1 MKEAAAAGP
10 RGENVTAMAAPCVEK
25 VSMAR
30 REEHATT
37 ATTPHRKEARA
48 AMAPRGEEA
57 SAAGAW
63 YEQEVMAQL
72 SGEGSIWR
80 GSDSDISA
88 AKRREGDDEN
98 GGSVLG
104 VGGHGST

>member
-25 VSMAR
+25 VPMAR

-37 ATTPHRKEARA
+37 ATTPHRKEA
-48 AMAPRGEEA
+48 
-57 SAAGAW
+57 SAAGAR
-63 YEQEVMAQL
+63 YEQEVMAWL
-72 SGEGSIWR
+72 SGKGSIWR

-88 AKRREGDDEN
+88 ARRREGDDDN